1 MLHRSESRPSHVDG
15 VLMSASIPILTR
27 CCACFVIGAAIIA
40 AGCAS
45 SGSERSVVGVDSG
58 RPRAGGS
65 LNIDPRYAPEAL
77 RETFATVCKALRYQA
92 LRVEVDQS
100 EFPFIVYGVLEGRC
114 EYEYIRN
121 VLFRTPGY
129 AYAGCFTAI
138 PADGSR
144 TIIAINIIPDEVSG
158 VDRQRLNERLKTL
171 AFSQR

>member
-1 MLHRSESRPSHVDG
+1 
-15 VLMSASIPILTR
+15 MSYSTSILTR
-27 CCACFVIGAAIIA
+27 CCASFVIGAAIMA

-45 SGSERSVVGVDSG
+45 SGSGPSALGMDSN
-58 RPRAGGS
+58 RPRDGS
-65 LNIDPRYAPEAL
+65 RSIDPRYTPEAL
-77 RETFATVCKALRYQA
+77 RETFVTVCKALRYHA

-114 EYEYIRN
+114 EYEHIRDA
-121 VLFRTPGY
+121 LFRMPGY

-144 TIIAINIIPDEVSG
+144 TIIAINLIPDEVSG
-158 VDRQRLNERLKTL
+158 VDRQRLNDRLKTL